1 MSENILQEDCDL
13 IQKVSQGDERAFRA
27 LFDRYRNKIYSLG
40 IYLTRSEIM
49 AEELVQDVFLKVWKC
64 RTELAS
70 VVYFNAWLRTI
81 AKNTCSN
88 YLRSLAIEK
97 MAMMNIADNSPKDTE
112 SFENELIVREF
123 EQIIQH
129 AITQLPPQQQKVY
142 LLSKQCFKK
151 QDEIAKEMDISIYTV
166 KEYMK
171 LAQRSIRRHLETK
184 AELASMVAITIFLH

>member
-1 MSENILQEDCDL
+1 LSENILQEECDL

-40 IYLTRSEIM
+40 IYLTRSELM

-97 MAMMNIADNSPKDTE
+97 MAMINIADHSQKDSE
-112 SFENELIVREF
+112 SHENELIVREF

-129 AITQLPPQQQKVY
+129 AITQLPPQQKKVY
-142 LLSKQCFKK
+142 LLSKQCYKK
-151 QDEIAKEMDISIYTV
+151 QDEIAKELDISIYTV

-171 LAQRSIRRHLETK
+171 LAQRSIRRYVENR
-184 AELASMVAITIFLH
+184 AELASLVAISIVFQ